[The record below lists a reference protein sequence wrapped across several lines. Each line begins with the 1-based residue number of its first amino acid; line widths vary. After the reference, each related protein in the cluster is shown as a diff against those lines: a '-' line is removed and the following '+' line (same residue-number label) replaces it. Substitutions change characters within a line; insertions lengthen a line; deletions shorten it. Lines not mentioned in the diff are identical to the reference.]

1 MSGGDPIK
9 VLFISA
15 NTERINITPLP
26 LGLSSVFLAT
36 QDAGHKVKLVDLMAE
51 NDYRSSISEAVD
63 SFAPE
68 IIGISVRNID
78 DQNMEK
84 PRFLLDQVKKVV
96 ACCRNISRV
105 PIVLGG
111 AGFSIFPAAA
121 LSYLEADMGIQGE
134 GELAFPLL
142 LKRLERGEDL
152 SGTPGLYLPASGLQG
167 KRVLE
172 RNLDKFPLPNASSF
186 SLVASAKEELWIPLQ
201 TRRGCPMNCSY
212 CSTAT
217 IEGRTIRKRRPD
229 LIIEEIKSYAAAGF
243 RLFYFVDNTFNLP
256 ESYAKEICR
265 KIIESEPAISWRCI
279 IYPNRVD
286 KELVGLMAK
295 AGCREISLGFE
306 SGCEQILQKMNKRY
320 TPDQVRQTAAM
331 FKDCGIK
338 QMGFLLLGGPGETRG
353 SVEESLE
360 FADSLNLDSMKITIG
375 IRIYPYTA
383 LAATAVDEGLI
394 RPADNL
400 LFPRFY
406 IASGLQDW
414 LYETVR
420 RRMTERPNWMF

>member
-1 MSGGDPIK
+1 LSGGDPIK

-51 NDYRSSISEAVD
+51 NDYRSSISEAVS
-63 SFAPE
+63 SFDPE

-134 GELAFPLL
+134 GELSFPLL
-142 LKRLERGEDL
+142 LNRLERGEDL

-186 SLVASAKEELWIPLQ
+186 SLVASEKEELWIPLQ

-217 IEGRTIRKRRPD
+217 IEGRIIRKRRPD

-265 KIIESEPAISWRCI
+265 KIIESELAISWRCI

-295 AGCREISLGFE
+295 AGCREVSLGFE
-306 SGCEQILQKMNKRY
+306 SGCERILQKMNKRY
-320 TPDQVRQTAAM
+320 SPDQVRQTATM

-375 IRIYPYTA
+375 IRIYPYTV
-383 LAATAVDEGLI
+383 LAATAVEEGLI
-394 RPADNL
+394 RPEDNL

-406 IASGLQDW
+406 VVSGLKDW

-420 RRMTERPNWMF
+420 RWMTGRPNWMF

>member
-1 MSGGDPIK
+1 LSGGDPIK

-51 NDYRSSISEAVD
+51 NDYRSSISEVVD

-121 LSYLEADMGIQGE
+121 LNYLQADMGIQGE

-142 LKRLERGEDL
+142 LKRLERGIDL

-167 KRVLE
+167 ERVLE
-172 RNLDKFPLPNASSF
+172 RNLDKFPLPDASSF
-186 SLVASAKEELWIPLQ
+186 SLVASEKEELWIPLQ

-265 KIIESEPAISWRCI
+265 KIIESELAISWRCI

-286 KELVGLMAK
+286 KELAGLMAK
-295 AGCREISLGFE
+295 AGCREVSLGFE
-306 SGCEQILQKMNKRY
+306 SGCERILQKMNKRY
-320 TPDQVRQTAAM
+320 SPDQVRQTATM

-375 IRIYPYTA
+375 IRIYPYTV
-383 LAATAVDEGLI
+383 LAATAVEEGLI
-394 RPADNL
+394 RPEDNL

-406 IASGLQDW
+406 VVSGLKDW

-420 RRMTERPNWMF
+420 RWMTGRPNWMF

>member
-51 NDYRSSISEAVD
+51 NDYRSSISEAVS
-63 SFAPE
+63 SFDPE

-134 GELAFPLL
+134 GELSFPLL
-142 LKRLERGEDL
+142 LNRLERGEDL

-186 SLVASAKEELWIPLQ
+186 SLVASEKEELWIPLQ

-265 KIIESEPAISWRCI
+265 KIIESELAISWRCI

-295 AGCREISLGFE
+295 AGCREVSLGFE
-306 SGCEQILQKMNKRY
+306 SGCERILQKMNKRY
-320 TPDQVRQTAAM
+320 SPDQVRQTATI
-331 FKDCGIK
+331 FKDYGIK

-375 IRIYPYTA
+375 IRIYPYTV
-383 LAATAVDEGLI
+383 LAATAVEEGLI
-394 RPADNL
+394 RPEDNL

-406 IASGLQDW
+406 VVSGLKDW

-420 RRMTERPNWMF
+420 RWMTGRPNWMF

>member
-51 NDYRSSISEAVD
+51 NDYRSSISEAVS
-63 SFAPE
+63 SFDPE

-134 GELAFPLL
+134 GELSFPLL
-142 LKRLERGEDL
+142 LNRLERGEDL

-186 SLVASAKEELWIPLQ
+186 SLVASEKEELWIPLQ

-265 KIIESEPAISWRCI
+265 KIIESELAISWRCI

-295 AGCREISLGFE
+295 AGCREVSLGFE
-306 SGCEQILQKMNKRY
+306 SGCERILQKMNKRY
-320 TPDQVRQTAAM
+320 SPDQVRQTATM

-375 IRIYPYTA
+375 IRIYPYTV
-383 LAATAVDEGLI
+383 LAATAVEEGLI
-394 RPADNL
+394 RPEDNL

-406 IASGLQDW
+406 VVSGLKDW

-420 RRMTERPNWMF
+420 RWMTGRPNWMF

>member
-121 LSYLEADMGIQGE
+121 LNYLQADMGIQGE

-186 SLVASAKEELWIPLQ
+186 SLVASEKEELWIPLQ

-295 AGCREISLGFE
+295 AGCREVSLGFE
-306 SGCEQILQKMNKRY
+306 SGCERILQKMNKRY

>member
-1 MSGGDPIK
+1 LSGGDPIK

-51 NDYRSSISEAVD
+51 NDYRSSISEAVS

-186 SLVASAKEELWIPLQ
+186 SLVASEKEELWIPLQ

-295 AGCREISLGFE
+295 AGCREVSLGFE
-306 SGCEQILQKMNKRY
+306 SGCERILQKMNKRY

-338 QMGFLLLGGPGETRG
+338 QMGFLLLGGPEETRG

>member
-167 KRVLE
+167 ERVLE

-186 SLVASAKEELWIPLQ
+186 SLVASEKEELWIPLQ

-420 RRMTERPNWMF
+420 RRMTGRPNWMF

>member
-1 MSGGDPIK
+1 LSGGDPIK

-121 LSYLEADMGIQGE
+121 LNYLQADMGIQGE

-167 KRVLE
+167 ERVLE
-172 RNLDKFPLPNASSF
+172 RNLDKFPLPDASSF
-186 SLVASAKEELWIPLQ
+186 SLVASEKEELWIPLQ

>member
-121 LSYLEADMGIQGE
+121 LNYLQADMGIQGE

-167 KRVLE
+167 ERVLE

-186 SLVASAKEELWIPLQ
+186 SLVASEKEELWIPLQ

-420 RRMTERPNWMF
+420 RRMTGRPNWMF